1 MRTVKKGNENMELIK
16 INGTKE
22 INGKEIK
29 IIEGGFGE
37 GCKILTDKQIAEIHN
52 IEPKHIRE
60 TINRNRKRFKSDI
73 DIIDLKGVDVVDTLL
88 ELGYHKASITQAKN
102 IYALSERGYSKLI
115 KIMDTDLAWDI
126 HDELMDNYFKMREI
140 IQQQQFKLPTTF
152 KEALVLLLESVE
164 EKERLLL
171 ENETISLEKRL
182 LSGEIFTWANRS
194 LINALVRRFARGD
207 FGFAWKEYKKNLLYS
222 HSININSRITN
233 YLNKTGKRTKPKT
246 LDMLDDSEIPNAIAT
261 IVSMCNEQNIDI
273 SDVIKHHKD
282 GVKLVS

>member
-1 MRTVKKGNENMELIK
+1 MELIK
-16 INGTKE
+16 VNGTKK

-29 IIEGGFGE
+29 VIEGGFGE

-52 IEPKHIRE
+52 MENKNVRSR
-60 TINRNRKRFKSDI
+60 INDNIIRFKDGI
-73 DIIDLKGVDVVDTLL
+73 DIIDLKGACEISTLL

-140 IQQQQFKLPTTF
+140 IQQQFKVPSTF
-152 KEALVLLLESVE
+152 KEALIMLVEAEE
-164 EKERLLL
+164 EKERLLA

-182 LSGEIFTWANRS
+182 LSGEVFIWANRS
-194 LINALVRRFARGD
+194 LINALVRRYANGD
-207 FGFAWKEYKKNLLYS
+207 FGVAWKEYKKNLLYS

-246 LDMLDDSEIPNAIAT
+246 LDMLDDSEVPNAIAT
-261 IVSMCNEQNIDI
+261 IISMCNEENIDI
-273 SDVIKHHKD
+273 SDIIKHYKD
-282 GVKLVS
+282 GASKAS